1 MNYHVVHSRAGHR
14 ITDFVTFLR
23 DECGSNAIEYSL
35 MGTLLALAIIGV
47 VSTLGSEVSAMF
59 DTINSDL

>member
-1 MNYHVVHSRAGHR
+1 MNR
-14 ITDFVTFLR
+14 FVAFLR
-23 DECGSNAIEYSL
+23 DGNGSNAIEYSL

-47 VSTLGSEVSAMF
+47 VSSLGTEVSSMF